1 MASSEVQPRLYFGYG
16 SNLSLAQ
23 MASRC
28 PASKYHSFGLLK
40 NHKWVIGPRGYANVV
55 PTPVLSE
62 DVVYGMLYTLS
73 PADERALDRA
83 EGVPYAYVKQMHTVQ
98 LLGLDAGKTVEA
110 LVYVDVARLG
120 NGVCQEE
127 YVARMNR
134 GIKDAVEK
142 GMPKA
147 YVEGMMRK
155 WVRDEE
161 VNDDWEMVD
170 PFHPEN
176 MKNGESE
183 GA

>member
-1 MASSEVQPRLYFGYG
+1 
-16 SNLSLAQ
+16 
-23 MASRC
+23 
-28 PASKYHSFGLLK
+28 
-40 NHKWVIGPRGYANVV
+40 
-55 PTPVLSE
+55 
-62 DVVYGMLYTLS
+62 MLYTLS